1 MVWRSLY
8 PTPLDGAM
16 RLLACVLGGAQWVFL
31 AGFRGGGDRL
41 LIAARGKFATLLEK
55 DSDEV
60 LEHRFVRGRGFAGSL
75 SGHGGLTGE
84 DELRDVSKSDGVA
97 AGDALGSELPYEIAE
112 EQIDLGS
119 GCETVDVGEKL
130 GGEDLRIDRGNTGSK
145 TVRVIGAEGRAR
157 GSLRR
162 AMMLVDQHVATLAF
176 GADVLAMMV
185 DGGANRSVEFGGHS

>member
-16 RLLACVLGGAQWVFL
+16 RLLAGVLGGAPWVFL

-41 LIAARGKFATLLEK
+41 LIAARGKFATPLAK
-55 DSDEV
+55 ASDEV

-97 AGDALGSELPYEIAE
+97 AGDALASELPYEIAE
-112 EQIDLGS
+112 EQIDLVSGS
-119 GCETVDVGEKL
+119 ETVDVGEKL
-130 GGEDLRIDRGNTGSK
+130 GGKDLGIDSGNTGSK
-145 TVRVIGAEGRAR
+145 TVRVI
-157 GSLRR
+157 RR
-162 AMMLVDQHVATLAF
+162 QPWGVLVVGQALVLVD
-176 GADVLAMMV
+176 
-185 DGGANRSVEFGGHS
+185 